1 MDDWR
6 RGLSDAQWQRM
17 AKSSPE
23 AWAIYASEGEW
34 RSAHHLRVL
43 ISYLMKVY
51 RGEIK
56 RLAIS
61 FPPGHSKSETVTKY
75 FATWWMGNRPNDRV
89 ALASYG
95 QLLSTQW
102 GKATKNIMVNAGAD
116 VFGVSTFSRSAA
128 REWFP
133 HNVSTKQPYKRGY
146 LFSTSVGGVF
156 TGKRGELI
164 ICDDIIKGAQE
175 ANNKTIRD
183 NVWSWFQGEV
193 MSRILPHSAVI
204 MIGTRWHHDDP
215 IGRVATIEGG
225 EPWTILNFPAICTGP
240 DPTGRAVG
248 EALWP
253 EMFPLGFLE
262 KQQEEVGS
270 YIWQALYQG
279 NPTAE
284 DGTLFRR
291 KHFTYYTQD
300 GGDIVSQHGRVPY
313 ESLPRLAAV
322 DLAVTTK
329 DTSDY
334 TAIVILALDLKLRLM
349 YLVDII
355 TFRAEGPDI
364 VPKIWEAQK
373 KYKCRAIYIEK
384 TGFQT
389 AILQEAVRSG
399 LPARPVV
406 PDKEKFVRAIP
417 ASAAVEASRLLF
429 PAGAK
434 WLPQFEHELLTFP
447 HGVHEDQVD
456 ALAHGVNK
464 CIELWDFYRRRS
476 KSDGMGNRLEIDL

>member
-1 MDDWR
+1 
-6 RGLSDAQWQRM
+6 M
-17 AKSSPE
+17 AKASPE

-34 RSAHHLRVL
+34 QSAHHLRVL
-43 ISYLMKVY
+43 IDYLMRVY

-75 FATWWMGNRPNDRV
+75 FATWWLGRRPNDRV
-89 ALASYG
+89 ALAAYG

-102 GKATKNIMVNAGAD
+102 GKATKNLMVAHGAD
-116 VFGVSTFSRSAA
+116 VFGTTTFSRSAA

-133 HNVSTKQPYKRGY
+133 HDAKTRKQFRRGF

-164 ICDDIIKGAQE
+164 ICDDILKGAAE

-183 NVWSWFQGEV
+183 NVWTWFQGEV
-193 MSRILPHSAVI
+193 LSRTLPHSAVI

-215 IGRVATIEGG
+215 IGRVATLEGG
-225 EPWTILNFPAICTGP
+225 EPWTILNFPAICTGD
-240 DPTGRAVG
+240 DPTRREIG

-253 EMFPLGFLE
+253 EMFPIDFLE
-262 KQQEEVGS
+262 RQRAEVGT

-291 KHFTYYTQD
+291 KWFKYFTRD
-300 GGDIVSQHGRVPY
+300 GADILSDFGRVPSD
-313 ESLPRLAAV
+313 SLPRLAAV
-322 DLAVTTK
+322 DLSVSTK
-329 DTSDY
+329 DTGDY
-334 TAIVILALDLKLRLM
+334 SVIAIFALDLTKRVM
-349 YLVDII
+349 YLEDII
-355 TFRAEGPDI
+355 RFRAEGPDI
-364 VPKIWEAQK
+364 VPKLWEAQK
-373 KYKCRAIYIEK
+373 RYKCRAIYIEK
-384 TGFQT
+384 IGFQT
-389 AILQEAVRSG
+389 ALLQEAVRSG
-399 LPARPVV
+399 LPARPVL
-406 PDKEKFVRAIP
+406 PDRDKFTRALP
-417 ASAAVEASRLLF
+417 AAAAVENGRILF

-456 ALAHGVNK
+456 ALAYGVRK
-464 CIELWDFYRRRS
+464 CAELWAMATRRRQD
-476 KSDGMGNRLEIDL
+476 DGLGNRIVV